1 MCRGRISRGFAL
13 IYGLQHCVNDVIDS
27 LECFLQLCR
36 ILAACG
42 CAVRTTAAA
51 AANDLGNFLDDLAG
65 VCALLDGLSAAD
77 TKQAYLVAV
86 DCGENSN
93 CLLYTSDAADE

>member
-1 MCRGRISRGFAL
+1 MGVPREDSRGFAL
-13 IYGLQHCVNDVIDS
+13 IYGLQHCVNDVVDS

-36 ILAACG
+36 VLAARG

-65 VCALLDGLSAAD
+65 VCALLDSFSAAD

-93 CLLYTSDAADE
+93 HVRPFCP